1 MIYEDPDENRMT
13 GNNNYQPYDES
24 TMVKKTT
31 SDDAGSIVLILG
43 IIAIVSAFSFY
54 LSIVGLVCGIIS
66 IVKGSSIRH
75 YSSTGM
81 AGFVLGIISVVMAT
95 ILLLVSLAIFL

>member
-1 MIYEDPDENRMT
+1 MINEDPYENKMT
-13 GNNNYQPYDES
+13 GNNNNQPYDES

-43 IIAIVSAFSFY
+43 IIAIVSAFSLY

-75 YSSTGM
+75 CSSTGM

-95 ILLLVSLAIFL
+95 ILLIVSLAIFL